1 MNCDGAG
8 IKVKW
13 FGTARVHF
21 YFINIERSSGWVHLS
36 IVSCVCVA
44 VVVVCGLQSEN
55 ATIRFGFYFGSF
67 CSSLF
72 SLSPSSLHS
81 SFTTAKIKEGK
92 IHRIRNHLQQQL
104 LRLFAKCTHQQD
116 KDVSLRICVYCGHK
130 WKCSWNSSSS
140 FCTVIFIVT

>member
-21 YFINIERSSGWVHLS
+21 HFIDIERSSGRVHLS

-72 SLSPSSLHS
+72 SLSHPHFIRHSLQL
-81 SFTTAKIKEGK
+81 KQKREK

-116 KDVSLRICVYCGHK
+116 KDVSLRICVC
-130 WKCSWNSSSS
+130 
-140 FCTVIFIVT
+140 IVATNESAHEIAVVVFVQ